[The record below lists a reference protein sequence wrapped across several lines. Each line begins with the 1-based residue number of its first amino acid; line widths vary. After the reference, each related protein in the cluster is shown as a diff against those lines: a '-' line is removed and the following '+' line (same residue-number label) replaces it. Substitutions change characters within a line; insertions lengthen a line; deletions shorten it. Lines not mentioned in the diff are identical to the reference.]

1 MLKVLPELQRMGVLE
16 ADRTWE
22 GQKGYLECGVSCLQP
37 THNHLKALTPLL
49 LPVNGILESLEGK
62 AGLEGQIGGIPKH

>member
-1 MLKVLPELQRMGVLE
+1 MLKT
-16 ADRTWE
+16 DRTWE
-22 GQKGYLECGVSCLQP
+22 GQEGYLERGVSCLQS

-62 AGLEGQIGGIPKH
+62 AGLEGQIGGLSKH